1 MESLLV
7 RSVVDDLVENLEK
20 RDEPTEVS
28 AIVDTLEV
36 VLVMTL
42 CVFEIV
48 SGVVDVAE
56 YEAEL
61 EIAVFVNGVP
71 VVTSEVLS
79 DLAVVI
85 LSVIAGVELIPGF
98 EVPLDKDVGDAD
110 VDGLYLVVVNVDNA
124 DVVLIDV
131 ASDDVI
137 LMCVDLVECDIG
149 DVMGLLLSV
158 GVNVYCLD
166 VKWLVVFSV
175 LTVVTGDCVIFIPP
189 ATLAPS

>member
-98 EVPLDKDVGDAD
+98 EVPLDKDVGDTD